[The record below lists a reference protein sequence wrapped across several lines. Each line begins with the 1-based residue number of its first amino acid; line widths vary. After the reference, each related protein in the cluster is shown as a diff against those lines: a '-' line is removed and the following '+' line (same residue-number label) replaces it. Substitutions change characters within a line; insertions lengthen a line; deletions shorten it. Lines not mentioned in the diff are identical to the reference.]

1 MLNAG
6 DSAGKFF
13 DVYHGCY
20 RNIPVAVR
28 KVRKT
33 EKWDEEIFRTF
44 YNEVDFIRWING
56 QLL

>member
-13 DVYHGCY
+13 DVYRGLY

-28 KVRKT
+28 KVRKS
-33 EKWDEEIFRTF
+33 EKWNEEIFRTF
-44 YNEVDFIRWING
+44 YNEVDFIR
-56 QLL
+56 